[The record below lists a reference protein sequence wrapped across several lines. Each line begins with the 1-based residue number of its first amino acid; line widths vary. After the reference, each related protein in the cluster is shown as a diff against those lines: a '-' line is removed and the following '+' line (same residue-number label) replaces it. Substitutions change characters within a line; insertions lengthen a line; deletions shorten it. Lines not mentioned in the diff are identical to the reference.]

1 IRCPGTGGLHG
12 QGGGFEVA
20 LESLAGDVF
29 HEEVGSAE
37 LIDADIIELQD
48 SGMRELADNLR
59 FTQELLFEVLAE
71 GINESLE
78 GHDAANDIV
87 TSFIDPARGSGADQ
101 FQSLV
106 AACLRGNHQAERR
119 RRAARSGRPFPW
131 PSVPFVAETGA
142 GVGRRRASG
151 KSSSARASAGA

>member
-1 IRCPGTGGLHG
+1 MRCPGRGALHG

-29 HEEVGSAE
+29 HDEVGSAA
-37 LIDADIIELQD
+37 LIDADIIELHD
-48 SGMRELADNLR
+48 RRMRELANNLR

-78 GHDAANDIV
+78 GHGAANNIV
-87 TSFIDPARGSGADQ
+87 ASLIDPARGSGADQ

-119 RRAARSGRPFPW
+119 RRAARSGRPLPL
-131 PSVPFVAETGA
+131 VPLVWGTGTGVAL
-142 GVGRRRASG
+142 RRASG
-151 KSSSARASAGA
+151 KSASCGDSARA